1 MLSWSGG
8 RVLVSS
14 GGARHSTGSASTEL
28 AFLNG
33 NGAERASWSRQSAD
47 PVEPL
52 PLRTVRVLGFLFGNW
67 YARAYLLG
75 CRRRGRP
82 GRAGAL
88 DREREGESRR
98 RLISWKAATCWKAAD
113 SRPRQGRRVNPSSGE
128 HDRVAAADGPA
139 IDHRGVDADVY
150 SIVLSGRP

>member
-67 YARAYLLG
+67 YARAYLLVVAAVAVLVALVLWIG
-75 CRRRGRP
+75 SEKGN
-82 GRAGAL
+82 RAG
-88 DREREGESRR
+88 
-98 RLISWKAATCWKAAD
+98 
-113 SRPRQGRRVNPSSGE
+113 V
-128 HDRVAAADGPA
+128 
-139 IDHRGVDADVY
+139 
-150 SIVLSGRP
+150 